1 MTDTLRLPVIKLW
14 KQVVVPVQ
22 GDISDELAD
31 RLREQVLET
40 LRDSDA
46 EGLIIDVTG
55 VWMVDSHLCSVLTNM
70 AGSARLMGS
79 ECVICGMSAEIAL
92 TLQAMDIDLSS
103 VHTALN
109 LEEAFAHFGIRPNLD
124 KKARGRAF
132 GNALAAEGKANG
144 TRAGQSTATGV
155 THGRLNPRT

>member
-1 MTDTLRLPVIKLW
+1 MSSDTIRLPVIKLW
-14 KQVVVPVQ
+14 KQVVVPLQ

-55 VWMVDSHLCSVLTNM
+55 VWMVDSHLCSVLSNM

-79 ECVICGMSAEIAL
+79 QCVICGMSAEIAL
-92 TLQAMDIDLSS
+92 TLQAMDIDLSA
-103 VHTALN
+103 VHTTLN
-109 LEEAFAHFGIRPNLD
+109 LEEAFAHFGIRPQQN
-124 KKARGRAF
+124 KKGAKDEKAA
-132 GNALAAEGKANG
+132 GNALSAPPGRRPSGFEGI
-144 TRAGQSTATGV
+144 
-155 THGRLNPRT
+155 THGNGRFNFRT

>member
-1 MTDTLRLPVIKLW
+1 MNDTARLPVIKLW
-14 KQVVVPVQ
+14 KQVVVPLQ
-22 GDISDELAD
+22 GDISDVLAD

-55 VWMVDSHLCSVLTNM
+55 VWMVDSHLCSVLSNM

-92 TLQAMDIDLSS
+92 TLQAMDIDLSA
-103 VHTALN
+103 VHTTLN
-109 LEEAFAHFGIRPNLD
+109 LEEAFAHFGIRPDLAGRKKKGALALKADSD
-124 KKARGRAF
+124 KAAKKTNAF
-132 GNALAAEGKANG
+132 GV
-144 TRAGQSTATGV
+144 GV
-155 THGRLNPRT
+155 THGRLNFRT

>member
-124 KKARGRAF
+124 KKTRGRAF
-132 GNALAAEGKANG
+132 GQALSAQGEQTANG
-144 TRAGQSTATGV
+144 GV
-155 THGRLNPRT
+155 SHGRLNPRT